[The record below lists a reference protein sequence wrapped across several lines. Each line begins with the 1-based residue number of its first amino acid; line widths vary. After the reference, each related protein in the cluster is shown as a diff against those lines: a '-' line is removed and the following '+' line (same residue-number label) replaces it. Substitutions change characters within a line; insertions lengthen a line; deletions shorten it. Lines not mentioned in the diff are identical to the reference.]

1 MALIHISVDL
11 CIFKQLREK
20 KKKNRFP
27 VKPGNAT
34 EGPDMQDVM
43 CISRPGNSKTSLK
56 NKYKSE
62 NELSSRELARKVYIN
77 HSQDLSE
84 MTI

>member
-1 MALIHISVDL
+1 
-11 CIFKQLREK
+11 
-20 KKKNRFP
+20 
-27 VKPGNAT
+27 
-34 EGPDMQDVM
+34 MQDVM
-43 CISRPGNSKTSLK
+43 CISRPGNSTTSLK

-77 HSQDLSE
+77 HSKDLSE